1 VKELAKPDRD
11 DPARVAQEFGAPGYR
26 AVRWA
31 PSALAGSGLELA
43 LTVQRGQ
50 PLVLHRGLDGGG
62 NCLCAGVAAQAARL
76 ATVEGTAIV
85 GATFAEAR
93 KVRLGTGPT
102 ARTVET
108 VAVPGAPG
116 ARYFAVLD
124 RDDSISTGDAE
135 LVAFDARGRPIP
147 RWR

>member
-1 VKELAKPDRD
+1 VNELAKPDRD
-11 DPARVAQEFGAPGYR
+11 DPARVAQEFGAPGHR

-31 PSALAGSGLELA
+31 PSALEGSGMQLA
-43 LTVQRGQ
+43 LTEERGH
-50 PLVLHRGLDGGG
+50 PMVLKRGLDGGG
-62 NCLCAGVAAQAARL
+62 TCFCAGVAAQAARL
-76 ATVEGTAIV
+76 ATVKGTAIV
-85 GATFAEAR
+85 GATVAEAR
-93 KVRLGTGPT
+93 AVRLGAGPA

-108 VAVPGAPG
+108 VAVAGAPG

-135 LVAFDARGRPIP
+135 LVAFDARGRRIP